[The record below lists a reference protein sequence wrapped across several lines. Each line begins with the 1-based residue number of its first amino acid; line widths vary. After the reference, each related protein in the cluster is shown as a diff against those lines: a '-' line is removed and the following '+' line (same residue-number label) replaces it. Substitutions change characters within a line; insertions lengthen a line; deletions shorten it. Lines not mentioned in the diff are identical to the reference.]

1 MKSRATLI
9 LIIVLLLI
17 LYLLQGVIIGF
28 ISTIPLYLDSRGA
41 KWNEQGTF
49 NFVFYP
55 FSLKLAWAP
64 IIDAIY
70 FTRFGRRKSWL
81 LPIQFFMGLTLF
93 ILSFYLTELIEEL
106 KVKILTGIFFFIYFL
121 LASQD
126 ICVDGW
132 ALTLLAD
139 YNRQWAPTCQT
150 VGQTVGRFIGF
161 TVLMTLESANFTNRF
176 LRKPFAIQ
184 NKSSGLFTI
193 DQFLQFWAIGFII
206 VSSAIG
212 LFVKEKPE
220 EKHLNLKQTYF
231 SIWELWKKKCLRQLA
246 FLSLFSPIGYAA
258 TYSMTNLVLKR
269 YGVSQETIGLINI
282 PLITVK
288 IIVPFCITDTHRP
301 LTWFYRSYI
310 PRLLMCVIIAVYI
323 HFTPSLLS
331 QWYFYPILIAIFVIN
346 ESVIYLMLVSRIGF
360 YTRISDPR
368 IGGTYIT
375 LLAMLGNLG
384 AGLTTSLVLFTA
396 GKIQPESMA
405 YSLLVGICFFLG
417 SLWLAIQY
425 RTIRELESLP
435 LEKWHLLSSK
445 TEDDEDTRE
454 KCLNEEQRGK
464 EC

>member
-1 MKSRATLI
+1 MKSRATLS
-9 LIIVLLLI
+9 LIILLLLI

-64 IIDAIY
+64 IIDAVY
-70 FTRFGRRKSWL
+70 FKRFGRRKSWL
-81 LPIQFFMGLTLF
+81 LPIQYSMSLTLF
-93 ILSFYLTELIEEL
+93 ILSFYLMDLIEEL

-121 LASQD
+121 LACQD

-132 ALTLLAD
+132 ALTLLTD

-150 VGQTVGRFIGF
+150 VGQTIGRFIGF

-176 LRKPFAIQ
+176 LRKPFSIE

-193 DQFLQFWAIGFII
+193 NQFLRFWAIGFVI
-206 VSSAIG
+206 VSSIIG
-212 LFVKEKPE
+212 LFVREKSE
-220 EKHLNLKQTYF
+220 EKQLNLKQTYF
-231 SIWELWKKKCLRQLA
+231 SIGELLKKKCVQQLA
-246 FLSLFSPIGYAA
+246 ILSLLSPIGYAA
-258 TYSMTNLVLKR
+258 TYSMTYLVLKR
-269 YGVSQETIGLINI
+269 YGIPQETLGLLNI

-288 IIVPFCITDTHRP
+288 IIVPFCITDTQQP

-310 PRLLMCVIIAVYI
+310 PRLFMCVIIAVYI

-331 QWYFYPILIAIFVIN
+331 QWYFYPILIVIFVIN

-375 LLAMLGNLG
+375 LLTTLGNLG
-384 AGLTTSLVLFTA
+384 AGLTTSFVLFTA
-396 GKIQPESMA
+396 GKIQPESIA
-405 YSLLVGICFFLG
+405 YSILVGICFLLG
-417 SLWLAIQY
+417 WIWLASQY
-425 RTIRELESLP
+425 RTMRQFESLP
-435 LEKWHLLSSK
+435 LENWYLQSSK
-445 TEDDEDTRE
+445 TKDDEITRE
-454 KCLNEEQRGK
+454 KCLNEEQ
-464 EC
+464 